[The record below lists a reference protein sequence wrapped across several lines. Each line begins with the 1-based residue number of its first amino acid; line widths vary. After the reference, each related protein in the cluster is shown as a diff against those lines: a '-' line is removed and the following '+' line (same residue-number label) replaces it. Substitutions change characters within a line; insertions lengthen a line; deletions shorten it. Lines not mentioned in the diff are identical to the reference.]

1 MVHLGAKKPIVAAV
15 QGLAL
20 GGGLEVAMVCSFC
33 AKNFGHNLVRKNIIS
48 SYCVLQ
54 GCHARV
60 AAPRAQ
66 LGLPEL
72 SLGVMPGFGGTYIL
86 NNFYFKDPI

>member
-1 MVHLGAKKPIVAAV
+1 M
-15 QGLAL
+15 
-20 GGGLEVAMVCSFC
+20 
-33 AKNFGHNLVRKNIIS
+33 
-48 SYCVLQ
+48 Q

-72 SLGVMPGFGGTYIL
+72 SLGVIPGFGGIATSICRQKHVQMC
-86 NNFYFKDPI
+86 NYFEFG